1 MIRTFLLML
10 VLALPLMT
18 AQASDN
24 RMVEANMLNG
34 NGEYAK
40 AIDKY
45 EQILK
50 TGVESPSLYFNLGYA
65 HYKSGSLAPAILNFE
80 RARLLA
86 PNDLDINYNLGLAY
100 SQTVDK
106 IDVVGDV
113 FFVRWINGI
122 KNKGTSNSWA
132 IWFLISF
139 ALMIACAGF
148 YFFGQYPF
156 MRKIGFYIGVGLL
169 FFCCVTLSFSM
180 SQKSKLTNRNTAI
193 VFSSVVTVTSSP
205 DERGTELVVL
215 HEGTKV
221 SIVSRLGEWC
231 EIELSDGNVG
241 WLKMNA
247 VEVI

>member
-1 MIRTFLLML
+1 MIRSFLLML
-10 VLALPLMT
+10 MFSLPLMMV
-18 AQASDN
+18 QASDG

-40 AIDKY
+40 AIEKY

-50 TGVESPSLYFNLGYA
+50 TEVESPVLYFNLGYA

-86 PNDLDINYNLGLAY
+86 PNDPDINYNLELAY

-106 IDVVGDV
+106 IDRVGEV

-122 KNKGTSNSWA
+122 KNKGTSNAWA
-132 IWFLISF
+132 ILFLVSF
-139 ALMIACAGF
+139 SLMVACAGF
-148 YFFGQYPF
+148 YFFGQYPI
-156 MRKIGFYIGVGLL
+156 MRKFGFYVGLGL
-169 FFCCVTLSFSM
+169 FILCSITLSFSI

-193 VFSSVVTVTSSP
+193 VFSPAVTVTSSP

-221 SIVSRLGEWC
+221 KVVSRLGEWC
-231 EIELSDGNVG
+231 EIQLSDGNVG
-241 WLKMNA
+241 WLKMKA
-247 VEVI
+247 IEII